1 MIKYID
7 NQEVIMIKAGHWEVL
22 MQTLIQTFMDR
33 RSDLL
38 TALWQHL
45 GISLV
50 ALVIAMV
57 IAIPLAIWVVRRP
70 RWAEGLLQLTSVLQ
84 TIPSLALLGLLIPL
98 VGIGTVPAVI
108 ALVIYALLPIFQNTY
123 LGISEIDASI
133 EEAADAFGM
142 SRMRK
147 LFKVELPIALPQI
160 IAGIRTALVLIIGT
174 ATLAALIGAGGLGT
188 FIMLG
193 IDRNDTSLLL
203 IGAISSALLAILLS
217 ALVRWFQTAKP
228 RHALIVFVGI
238 LALLGGGGAYSVYA
252 NRVETIT
259 IAGKLGSEPDI
270 LINMYKQLIEAE
282 DDHIH
287 VTLKPNFGKTTF
299 LFSALKNNQ
308 IDIYPEFTGSVLETL
323 VKGNNPA
330 SQTANQT
337 YQLAKKRLAKQ
348 EQMTYLKPMQ
358 YNNTYA
364 LAVTKKFQQEYH
376 LKTISDLTQ
385 VESIL
390 KPGMTLEFIDRDD
403 GLKGIKKTYSLDVTA
418 KSMEPALRY
427 EAISKGKINLV
438 DAYATDSELR
448 QYNLALLKDDKH
460 FFPTYQGAP
469 LMKTSFA
476 NKHPKVV
483 QALNKLAGKISE
495 TDMQEMNYEVNV
507 KKKSASTV
515 AHNYLVKHGLL
526 KEGR

>member
-1 MIKYID
+1 
-7 NQEVIMIKAGHWEVL
+7 
-22 MQTLIQTFMDR
+22 MQTLVQTFMER
-33 RSDLL
+33 RGDLL

-45 GISLV
+45 GISM
-50 ALVIAMV
+50 ASLVIAMV
-57 IAIPLAIWVVRRP
+57 LAIPLAIWAARRP
-70 RWAEGLLQLTSVLQ
+70 KWAEGLLQLTSVLQ

-147 LFKVELPIALPQI
+147 LFKVELPIAMPQI
-160 IAGIRTALVLIIGT
+160 ISGIRTALVLIIGT

-193 IDRNDTSLLL
+193 IDRNNTPLLL

-228 RHALIVFVGI
+228 KRALTVFGVI
-238 LALLGGGGAYSVYA
+238 LVLLAGGGAYSAYA
-252 NRVETIT
+252 NRVETVT
-259 IAGKLGSEPDI
+259 IAGKLGSEPEI
-270 LINMYKQLIEAE
+270 LINMYKDLIEAN
-282 DDHIH
+282 DSHVK

-299 LFSALKNNQ
+299 LFSALQHDQ

-323 VKGNNPA
+323 VKGTNPKGM
-330 SQTANQT
+330 TAKQT
-337 YQLAKKRLAKQ
+337 YALAKQRLAKQ
-348 EQMTYLKPMQ
+348 EQMTLLKPMK

-364 LAVTKKFQQEYH
+364 LAVTKKFKQQHH
-376 LKTISDLTQ
+376 LKTIGDLTRIEG
-385 VESIL
+385 VL
-390 KPGMTLEFIDRDD
+390 KPGMTLEFIDRNDGMK
-403 GLKGIKKTYSLDVTA
+403 GLKKAYHLNTTA

-427 EAISKGKINLV
+427 QAINDGRVNLV
-438 DAYATDSELR
+438 DAYSTDSELR
-448 QYNLALLKDDKH
+448 QYNLALLTDNQH

-469 LMKTSFA
+469 LMKADFA
-476 NKHPKVV
+476 KRHPQIVR
-483 QALNKLAGKISE
+483 ALNRLAGQISE
-495 TDMQEMNYEVNV
+495 TDMQEMNYDVNV
-507 KKKSASTV
+507 KKQSAATV
-515 AHNYLVKHGLL
+515 AHRYLVQHGLL
-526 KEGR
+526 KGAK

>member
-1 MIKYID
+1 
-7 NQEVIMIKAGHWEVL
+7 
-22 MQTLIQTFMDR
+22 MQTLIQTFMER
-33 RSDLL
+33 RGDLL

-45 GISLV
+45 GISLA
-50 ALVIAMV
+50 ALVLAMI
-57 IAIPLAIWVVRRP
+57 IAIPLAIWACRRP
-70 RWAEGLLQLTSVLQ
+70 KWAEGLLQLTSVLQ

-98 VGIGTVPAVI
+98 VGIGMVPAII

-147 LFKVELPIALPQI
+147 LFKVELPIAMPQI
-160 IAGIRTALVLIIGT
+160 ISGIRTALVLIIGT

-203 IGAISSALLAILLS
+203 IGAVSSALLAILLS

-228 RHALIVFVGI
+228 RHALVVFVMI
-238 LALLGGGGAYSVYA
+238 LALLGGGGAYSAYA

-259 IAGKLGSEPDI
+259 IAGKLGSEPEI
-270 LINMYKQLIEAE
+270 LINMYKQLIESQ
-282 DDHIH
+282 DKHVK

-299 LFSALKNNQ
+299 LFSALKHDQ
-308 IDIYPEFTGSVLETL
+308 IQIYPEFTGSVLETL
-323 VKGNNPA
+323 VKGDNPKGMTA
-330 SQTANQT
+330 SQTYA
-337 YQLAKKRLAKQ
+337 LAEKRLAKQ
-348 EQMTYLKPMQ
+348 DQMTFLAPMK

-364 LAVTKKFQQEYH
+364 LAVKKSFKKAHH
-376 LKTISDLTQ
+376 LKDISDLTAIQ
-385 VESIL
+385 SVL

-403 GLKGIKKTYSLDVTA
+403 GLKGLKKAYGLDVTA

-427 EAISKGKINLV
+427 EAINKGRINLV
-438 DAYATDSELR
+438 DAYSTDSELR
-448 QYNLALLKDDKH
+448 QYNLAILKDNQH

-469 LMKTSFA
+469 LMKTAFA
-476 NKHPKVV
+476 NKHPQVV
-483 QALNKLAGKISE
+483 KALNKLAGKISE

-507 KKKSASTV
+507 KKTSAATV
-515 AHNYLVKHGLL
+515 AHRYLVQHGLL
-526 KEGR
+526 KGATK

>member
-1 MIKYID
+1 
-7 NQEVIMIKAGHWEVL
+7 
-22 MQTLIQTFMDR
+22 MQTLIQTFIER
-33 RSDLL
+33 RGDLL

-45 GISLV
+45 GISLA

-57 IAIPLAIWVVRRP
+57 IAIPLAIWAVRRP
-70 RWAEGLLQLTSVLQ
+70 KLAEGLLQLTSVLQ

-123 LGISEIDASI
+123 LGIDEIDDSI

-147 LFKVELPIALPQI
+147 LFKVELPIAMPQI
-160 IAGIRTALVLIIGT
+160 IAGIRTAVVLIIGT

-193 IDRNDTSLLL
+193 IDRNNTSLLL
-203 IGAISSALLAILLS
+203 IGAISSALLAIVLS
-217 ALVRWFQTAKP
+217 ALIRWFQTAKP
-228 RHALIVFVGI
+228 KRALTVFGVIV
-238 LALLGGGGAYSVYA
+238 ALLAGGGAYSVYA
-252 NRVETIT
+252 NRTETIT
-259 IAGKLGSEPDI
+259 IAGKLGSEPEI
-270 LINMYKQLIEAE
+270 LINMYKQLIEAN
-282 DDHIH
+282 DSHVK

-299 LFSALKNNQ
+299 LFSALTHDQ

-323 VKGNNPA
+323 VSGSHAKNL
-330 SQTANQT
+330 TANQT
-337 YQLAKKRLAKQ
+337 YQLAKKRLASQ
-348 EQMTYLKPMQ
+348 DEMTLLKPMA

-364 LAVTKKFQQEYH
+364 LAVTKKFKRQHH
-376 LKTISDLTQ
+376 LKTISDLNQ

-403 GLKGIKKTYSLDVTA
+403 GLKGLKKAYGLDITA

-427 EAISKGKINLV
+427 EAISKGRINLV
-438 DAYATDSELR
+438 DAYSTDSELR
-448 QYNLALLKDDKH
+448 QYNLAILKDDKH

-469 LMKTSFA
+469 LMKQSFA
-476 NKHPKVV
+476 KKHPKVV
-483 QALNKLAGKISE
+483 KALNKLAGRISE

-507 KKKSASTV
+507 KNESAATV
-515 AHNYLVKHGLL
+515 AHHYLVKHGLL
-526 KEGR
+526 KGGN

>member
-45 GISLV
+45 GISLA

-203 IGAISSALLAILLS
+203 IGAISSALLALLFS
-217 ALVRWFQTAKP
+217 ALVR
-228 RHALIVFVGI
+228 
-238 LALLGGGGAYSVYA
+238 
-252 NRVETIT
+252 
-259 IAGKLGSEPDI
+259 
-270 LINMYKQLIEAE
+270 
-282 DDHIH
+282 
-287 VTLKPNFGKTTF
+287 
-299 LFSALKNNQ
+299 
-308 IDIYPEFTGSVLETL
+308 
-323 VKGNNPA
+323 
-330 SQTANQT
+330 
-337 YQLAKKRLAKQ
+337 
-348 EQMTYLKPMQ
+348 
-358 YNNTYA
+358 
-364 LAVTKKFQQEYH
+364 
-376 LKTISDLTQ
+376 
-385 VESIL
+385 
-390 KPGMTLEFIDRDD
+390 
-403 GLKGIKKTYSLDVTA
+403 
-418 KSMEPALRY
+418 
-427 EAISKGKINLV
+427 
-438 DAYATDSELR
+438 
-448 QYNLALLKDDKH
+448 
-460 FFPTYQGAP
+460 
-469 LMKTSFA
+469 
-476 NKHPKVV
+476 
-483 QALNKLAGKISE
+483 
-495 TDMQEMNYEVNV
+495 
-507 KKKSASTV
+507 
-515 AHNYLVKHGLL
+515 
-526 KEGR
+526 